1 MSDSTSPEKPVVLL
15 VDDEP
20 DILQSLKRLLR
31 HDFVI
36 FTAKSGEEALQV
48 LREHPIHVV
57 MTDQRMPQ
65 MTGSELLTEMRKADP
80 DPIRVVFT
88 GYADLKS
95 MVQAVNSGQLFR
107 YITKPWD
114 PDELIETLNEAASAF
129 AQRQR
134 QRQLM
139 SDACQF
145 LDGYLEQADA
155 PDETTSKRSEAMAI
169 RDRLRR
175 ELETSTAAEA
185 TE

>member
-1 MSDSTSPEKPVVLL
+1 MSDPTSADKPIVLL

-31 HDFVI
+31 HDFEI
-36 FTAKSGEEALQV
+36 FTAKSGEEALQI
-48 LREHPIHVV
+48 LQEEPIHVV

-65 MTGSELLTEMRKADP
+65 MTGSQLLTEIRHTDP
-80 DPIRVVFT
+80 DPIRIVFT

-114 PDELIETLNEAASAF
+114 PDKLIETLHEAASAF

-139 SDACQF
+139 TDACQF
-145 LDGYLEQADA
+145 LDGYLDRADA
-155 PDETTSKRSEAMAI
+155 DEGASRRNEAVAI
-169 RDRLRR
+169 RDRLRK
-175 ELETSTAAEA
+175 ELEASSVAEGR
-185 TE
+185 E